1 VDKEEA
7 LEKGVASL
15 RIATSILGT
24 APTGKSSLQLPLK
37 PILIQP
43 VQGAT
48 NAMTSLQLSKG
59 TFLHTF
65 RSILSINSMNLVYRI
80 QHILFPILSC
90 IQKELSAMASS
101 PESGVTELYEGGV
114 LPDGVGVKVTD
125 QVSEEGSLYQ
135 CGQIYQS
142 MSIKKHV
149 EELTQTSSFAG
160 PDLYIDRTRNKGFR
174 RTPNCKGYGSAASE
188 PSPRLR
194 GSAYLPGGQGGAVPF
209 DGCPEFERGC
219 PIVAFAQSA

>member
-15 RIATSILGT
+15 RIATNILGT
-24 APTGKSSLQLPLK
+24 APAGKTSLQLPLK

-48 NAMTSLQLSKG
+48 NAVTSLHVGSKA
-59 TFLHTF
+59 TFTQTF
-65 RSILSINSMNLVYRI
+65 RSFLSINSMNLVYRI

-90 IQKELSAMASS
+90 IQKELSAMSSS
-101 PESGVTELYEGGV
+101 PGGGVTEFYEGGA

-135 CGQIYQS
+135 FGQIYQAI
-142 MSIKKHV
+142 SIKK
-149 EELTQTSSFAG
+149 
-160 PDLYIDRTRNKGFR
+160 
-174 RTPNCKGYGSAASE
+174 
-188 PSPRLR
+188 
-194 GSAYLPGGQGGAVPF
+194 
-209 DGCPEFERGC
+209 
-219 PIVAFAQSA
+219 PI